1 MDKENLQNKEPEQIQ
16 SESEGVKIFDSKLA
30 IEIVKSKEFKEE
42 LLRKLE
48 IASGLDTTYSSIIE
62 DLRWS
67 DITGQFRRRTKKY
80 LYVRYTLR
88 GKQEVLKHIPP
99 GAYPI
104 IYKKTDKN
112 KTETWIAVNRGQK
125 LSTVIIINLDDE
137 IDAKF
142 PSIFNVAFL
151 LVNPNDVEY
160 LEIELDNNKNFPV
173 YAKCGENCRWMPEKV
188 LDIIKSILYDDI
200 KNKLYEEEQARSQWT
215 EEKDKQLENL
225 FNKQVEKNLEIVFCK
240 WNEYVKN
247 AYLLPHI
254 TYDDSFEQ
262 NYYNHLDCGSNRF
275 IQGIALIIPKP
286 IFLPKQIHI
295 KDPDEI
301 KQIPE
306 GIYPVIRLYQFS
318 YNKRRGP
325 QEIKKEIVFALSPNT
340 EVVFEI
346 NYLTEDVFKNPYEQK
361 WFKLSPKNLEFAVVW
376 NNSIMRRRLL
386 DFNNEFI
393 KRRMDNLSR
402 QKSQYSSLYWR
413 IDKKKESWYEY
424 MYYLPEV
431 LFLHLVGENVKP
443 KEEPFVAE
451 LILNSQKS
459 WKEWNDWAKSI
470 ANKYNNIEVDNEKLE
485 VLEFSQLHKMPG
497 AWYVKNIKKHYWAP
511 YELDYYELVI
521 INMREENKMFKLK
534 ADFDLHLREDDVGR
548 VFITVWPDG
557 TIGRWL
563 LELEGY

>member
-1 MDKENLQNKEPEQIQ
+1 MDNENLQP
-16 SESEGVKIFDSKLA
+16 EGVKIFDTELA
-30 IEIVKSKEFKEE
+30 KEIVKSKEFKEE
-42 LLRKLE
+42 ILRKLQ
-48 IASGLDTTYSSIIE
+48 IASGSNTKYSSIIT
-62 DLRWS
+62 DLS
-67 DITGQFRRRTKKY
+67 LSNITGKFKRRMNKY

-112 KTETWIAVNRGQK
+112 KTETWIAANRGSK
-125 LSTVIIINLDDE
+125 LFAVIIINLDDE

-151 LVNPNDVEY
+151 IIHSNDVEY
-160 LEIELDNNKNFPV
+160 LEIELDNNKDYPV
-173 YAKCGENCRWMPEKV
+173 YAKCGENCRWMPEDV
-188 LDIIKSILYDDI
+188 LDIIKSILYDNI
-200 KNKLYEEEQARSQWT
+200 KNKLYEEEQSKSQWT

-225 FNKQVEKNLEIVFCK
+225 FNKQVERTLEIVFCK
-240 WNEYVKN
+240 WNDYVKN
-247 AYLLPHI
+247 AYLLP
-254 TYDDSFEQ
+254 YMFPE
-262 NYYNHLDCGSNRF
+262 NHYKHLECGSDNF
-275 IQGIALIIPKP
+275 IKGSALIIPKP
-286 IFLPKQIHI
+286 TFLPKQIHI

-318 YNKRRGP
+318 SYKKRGP
-325 QEIKKEIVFALSPNT
+325 EEIKKEIVFALSPNT

-346 NYLTEDVFKNPYEQK
+346 NYLTQDIFKNPYE
-361 WFKLSPKNLEFAVVW
+361 PKRFRLLPNNFEFVFVW
-376 NNSIMRRRLL
+376 NNSIIRRRLL
-386 DFNNEFI
+386 DFDEGY
-393 KRRMDNLSR
+393 
-402 QKSQYSSLYWR
+402 QYSHFYW
-413 IDKKKESWYEY
+413 IIEKKKESWYEY

-431 LFLHLVGENVKP
+431 LFLHIVGENVKP
-443 KEEPFVAE
+443 QVEPFIAE

-459 WKEWNDWAKSI
+459 WNEWNNWAKSI
-470 ANKYNNIEVDNEKLE
+470 ANKYNSIEVDNEKLE
-485 VLEFSQLHKMPG
+485 IIEFSHLHKMPG
-497 AWYVKNIKKHYWAP
+497 AWYVKEIKKHYFAP

-557 TIGRWL
+557 TIGRWTL
-563 LELEGY
+563 DLEGY